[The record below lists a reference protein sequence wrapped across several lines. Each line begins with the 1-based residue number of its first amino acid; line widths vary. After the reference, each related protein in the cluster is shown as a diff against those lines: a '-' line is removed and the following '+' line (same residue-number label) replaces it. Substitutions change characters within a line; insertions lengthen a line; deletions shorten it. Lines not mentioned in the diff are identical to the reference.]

1 MNRNTESHFS
11 QLPRVSLPRSIFDR
25 GSSHKT
31 SFNAGDLVPLY
42 VDEILPGDTVRMKTS
57 KVIRLQTMLTPIMDN
72 VFFDVYWFFVP
83 NRLTWE
89 HWQEFCGE
97 NTESAWAPTT
107 TYTMP
112 KIKSPE
118 GGFAVNTIADYMGI
132 PVGVEFS
139 EGDRIPTALPFR
151 GYALIC
157 DAFFRDQN
165 VSDPLNIPLGDANQ
179 EGSNG
184 DDYVND
190 VANGGK
196 PFRAAKIHDY
206 FTSALPAPLK
216 GEPVGFPINFTPFSG
231 ELPVVTGADFTLD
244 KLNQENLRFFGDYN
258 RSNYNNL
265 FSLGRQAMSGAS
277 GYSDTLWVEL
287 NDDGSYKNNV
297 PGMNNIPSNLRVN
310 IPETPGLSSSIT
322 INDLRLAFS
331 LQRFLESMARSGS
344 RYIEMLS
351 GLFGVTSPD
360 ARLQLP
366 EYLGGNRIPVQ
377 IHQVTNT
384 AQAEKDFLGDVGAM
398 SLTHDVHYDFE
409 KSFTEHGY
417 LLCLGVMRYDHSYP
431 QGLEKFWSRNSFT
444 DFYNPIF
451 ANIGEQPIYESEIY
465 FTADGQENVFGY
477 QEAWSDYRYKPNRVS
492 SEMRP
497 GVENSLSSWH
507 LSDYYTEPPILSDS
521 WIREDKT
528 NLDRALAVTS
538 QLANQAFLDI
548 YFDAIYTRIMPMYS
562 IPMLEGHF

>member
-11 QLPRVSLPRSIFDR
+11 QLPRVALPRSIFDR

-97 NTESAWAPTT
+97 NTESAWAPST

-118 GGFAVNTIADYMGI
+118 GGFAINTIADYMGI

-157 DAFFRDQN
+157 DTFFRDQN

-184 DDYVND
+184 DDYVDD

-216 GEPVGFPINFTPFSG
+216 GDPVGFPINFTPFSG
-231 ELPVVTGADFTLD
+231 ELPVVTGSVFPASMLGTDTMEAYITRPGETQYNAEIYAGVGDNSNRQLYATNGTNGTL
-244 KLNQENLRFFGDYN
+244 
-258 RSNYNNL
+258 
-265 FSLGRQAMSGAS
+265 
-277 GYSDTLWVEL
+277 
-287 NDDGSYKNNV
+287 
-297 PGMNNIPSNLRVN
+297 IPSNLRVN
-310 IPETPGLSSSIT
+310 IPESTGLNTNIT

-417 LLCLGVMRYDHSYP
+417 LFCLGVMRYDHSYP

-451 ANIGEQPIYESEIY
+451 ANIGEQPIFESEIY

-497 GVENSLSSWH
+497 GVENSLASWH
-507 LSDYYTEPPILSDS
+507 LSDFYTEAPTLSDS

-538 QLANQAFLDI
+538 QVANQAFLDI
-548 YFDAIYTRIMPMYS
+548 YFDATYTRIMPMYS

>member
-11 QLPRVSLPRSIFDR
+11 QLPRVALPRSIFDR

-118 GGFAVNTIADYMGI
+118 GGFDINTIADYMGI
-132 PVGVEFS
+132 PVNVEFT
-139 EGDRIPTALPFR
+139 EGERIPTALPFR

-157 DAFFRDQN
+157 DTFFRDQN

-231 ELPVVTGADFTLD
+231 ELPVLTSDAFAFESLNTQVPFKVYGLSAANGGPHVGTL
-244 KLNQENLRFFGDYN
+244 NIG
-258 RSNYNNL
+258 SNWVNNL
-265 FSLGRQAMSGAS
+265 ANQSLDVKRGDSIDNTSFA
-277 GYSDTLWVEL
+277 T
-287 NDDGSYKNNV
+287 
-297 PGMNNIPSNLRVN
+297 IPANLSVT
-310 IPETPGLSSSIT
+310 IPESAGVNTNIT

-417 LLCLGVMRYDHSYP
+417 LMCVGVMRYDHSYP

-451 ANIGEQPIYESEIY
+451 ANIGEQPIFESEIY

-497 GVENSLSSWH
+497 GVEKSLASWH
-507 LSDYYTEPPILSDS
+507 LSDYYTEAPTLSDS

-538 QLANQAFLDI
+538 QVANQAFLDI
-548 YFDAIYTRIMPMYS
+548 YFDATYTRIMPLYS